1 MEGGGTVPQFEC
13 EVQEF
18 CGDRHQFTIEA
29 NDIRDAEDEVD
40 CRMSRYSSDYNV
52 LYIQEIG

>member
-1 MEGGGTVPQFEC
+1 VPQFEC

-18 CGDRHQFTIEA
+18 CGDRHRFTIEA